1 MSIERRKSKILSNK
15 NLKNTINA
23 LRQFGKK
30 IVFTN
35 GCFDILHPGHLKLLK
50 KAKNFGDILIVGLNS
65 DSSVKLLKGED
76 RPIVKQKDRS
86 VIIASL
92 KIVDFVIIFEE
103 ETPLDLIKTISPN
116 FLVKGG
122 DYKTDEIIGGDYVN
136 KIGGEVKIVKLKE
149 GYSTSKLLNNLKK

>member
-1 MSIERRKSKILSNK
+1 MSIKRRNNKILSNK
-15 NLKNTINA
+15 NLKNTISA

-92 KIVDFVIIFEE
+92 KIVDFGI
-103 ETPLDLIKTISPN
+103 L
-116 FLVKGG
+116 
-122 DYKTDEIIGGDYVN
+122 
-136 KIGGEVKIVKLKE
+136 
-149 GYSTSKLLNNLKK
+149 

>member
-1 MSIERRKSKILSNK
+1 MFIERRKSKILSSK

-50 KAKNFGDILIVGLNS
+50 EAKSFGDILIVGLNS
-65 DSSVKLLKGED
+65 DGSLKLLKGEN
-76 RPIVKQKDRS
+76 RPIVKQKDRL

-103 ETPLDLIKTISPN
+103 ETPFNLIKSISPDV
-116 FLVKGG
+116 LVKGG
-122 DYKTDEIIGGDYVN
+122 DYNIDEIVGGDYIN
-136 KIGGEVKIVKLKE
+136 QIGGEVKIVKLKE
-149 GYSTSKLLNNLKK
+149 GYSTSKLINNLKK

>member
-1 MSIERRKSKILSNK
+1 MFIERRKSKILSNK

-50 KAKNFGDILIVGLNS
+50 EAKSFGDILIVGLNS
-65 DSSVKLLKGED
+65 DGSLKLLKGEN
-76 RPIVKQKDRS
+76 RPIVKQKDRL

-103 ETPLDLIKTISPN
+103 ETPFNLIKSISPDV
-116 FLVKGG
+116 LVKGG
-122 DYKTDEIIGGDYVN
+122 DYNIDEIVGGDYIN
-136 KIGGEVKIVKLKE
+136 QIGGEVKIVKLKE
-149 GYSTSKLLNNLKK
+149 GYSTSKLINNLKK